1 MIDQSSLEPG
11 NDYKSR
17 ITNFSNEFDLG
28 LFLYILRR
36 SIVWLALGMVLTIA
50 AAYLYLRYSPVV
62 YEARSVIQL
71 TENNNS
77 SRILNLDNQL
87 EESDV
92 EAKVEQLRSKLLIS
106 RTIQQ
111 LPLRVSYFAEGQVL
125 SNEHYQY
132 SPYKVELLELVNPE
146 VQDGKIR
153 INFIDQGLFS
163 IEYAGKKFENLIINQ
178 EVETPD
184 FKFKVRIEN
193 WEEVVEAKEEYELF
207 FRINSLNALV
217 SRFYQSLEVRILN
230 NTARTIEI
238 ALKDNNPYIA
248 RDFVRTHSNEFITF
262 DLEKR
267 RKSDESVL
275 SYLNEQ
281 IDTVFVRL
289 KESEN
294 SLNTYKKANKINNLE
309 VVSGM
314 YFDRMYNFEN
324 DIVNIDIEEHLLDE
338 VEKLTKK
345 NTTEIEVY
353 NLIPLIAGSRYEMAL
368 GKQLDKLYILLSDK
382 EEALYN
388 VTPASD
394 RIKSLEYQIEVQKK
408 MILQS
413 ISALKNQLESKKQ
426 NLNGK
431 LQAASGAY
439 YNIPEKELEFARLQR
454 LFSINEKYYTLLLE
468 KSIEYQIS
476 KEGFVSNNQ
485 ILEEARVP
493 LSPIYPKRKLVWITF
508 VLTGLIL
515 GLVIISVRY
524 LLHNSIT
531 SLHEVNKLSNAS
543 VSTLGVI
550 PKYKEE
556 IPNSMLL
563 VDKNPRSLMAESFR
577 SIRTSLEFINNSEGT
592 KLIAITST
600 VPGEGKTFV
609 ALNLAGIMAYGGKKV
624 IVCDLDMRKPKIH
637 KGFGVANNEG
647 MSTLLIGKAKL
658 DESTIHHSQQENLD
672 FITAG
677 PIPPNPSE
685 LIIGTRMNGLL
696 EELKKKYDVIILDT
710 PPVGLVTDGVLLLKK
725 VDYPIYVFRA
735 DYSKKHFVHVAD
747 RLINE
752 NQIPLSVVLNG
763 VDLDRNKYNDRY
775 SYGYGYGYGYTYGGY
790 YDVQVKNKGW
800 LGRLFSSRKK

>member
-238 ALKDNNPYIA
+238 ALQDNNPYIA

>member
-71 TENNNS
+71 TENDNS
-77 SRILNLDNQL
+77 SRILNLDNQI

-132 SPYKVELLELVNPE
+132 SPYKVELLELINPE
-146 VQDGKIR
+146 VQDSKIR
-153 INFIDQGLFS
+153 INFLDQGLFS
-163 IEYAGKKFENLIINQ
+163 IEYAGNKYENLIVNQ

-294 SLNTYKKANKINNLE
+294 SLNTYKKANKINN
-309 VVSGM
+309 
-314 YFDRMYNFEN
+314 
-324 DIVNIDIEEHLLDE
+324 
-338 VEKLTKK
+338 
-345 NTTEIEVY
+345 
-353 NLIPLIAGSRYEMAL
+353 
-368 GKQLDKLYILLSDK
+368 
-382 EEALYN
+382 
-388 VTPASD
+388 
-394 RIKSLEYQIEVQKK
+394 
-408 MILQS
+408 
-413 ISALKNQLESKKQ
+413 
-426 NLNGK
+426 
-431 LQAASGAY
+431 
-439 YNIPEKELEFARLQR
+439 
-454 LFSINEKYYTLLLE
+454 
-468 KSIEYQIS
+468 
-476 KEGFVSNNQ
+476 
-485 ILEEARVP
+485 
-493 LSPIYPKRKLVWITF
+493 
-508 VLTGLIL
+508 
-515 GLVIISVRY
+515 
-524 LLHNSIT
+524 
-531 SLHEVNKLSNAS
+531 
-543 VSTLGVI
+543 
-550 PKYKEE
+550 
-556 IPNSMLL
+556 
-563 VDKNPRSLMAESFR
+563 
-577 SIRTSLEFINNSEGT
+577 
-592 KLIAITST
+592 
-600 VPGEGKTFV
+600 
-609 ALNLAGIMAYGGKKV
+609 
-624 IVCDLDMRKPKIH
+624 
-637 KGFGVANNEG
+637 
-647 MSTLLIGKAKL
+647 
-658 DESTIHHSQQENLD
+658 
-672 FITAG
+672 
-677 PIPPNPSE
+677 
-685 LIIGTRMNGLL
+685 
-696 EELKKKYDVIILDT
+696 
-710 PPVGLVTDGVLLLKK
+710 
-725 VDYPIYVFRA
+725 
-735 DYSKKHFVHVAD
+735 
-747 RLINE
+747 
-752 NQIPLSVVLNG
+752 
-763 VDLDRNKYNDRY
+763 
-775 SYGYGYGYGYTYGGY
+775 
-790 YDVQVKNKGW
+790 
-800 LGRLFSSRKK
+800 

>member
-36 SIVWLALGMVLTIA
+36 SIVWLTLGMVLTIA

-62 YEARSVIQL
+62 YESRSVIQL
-71 TENNNS
+71 TENDNS
-77 SRILNLDNQL
+77 SRILNLDNQI

-146 VQDGKIR
+146 VQDSKIR
-153 INFIDQGLFS
+153 IDFIDQNAFS
-163 IEYAGKKFENLIINQ
+163 IEYAGKKYENLKVNE
-178 EVETPD
+178 EVQTPD
-184 FKFKVRIEN
+184 FKVKVSIEN
-193 WEEVVEAKEEYELF
+193 WEEVVQAKEEYGLF

-217 SRFYQSLEVRILN
+217 NRFYQNLEVRILN

-248 RDFVRTHSNEFITF
+248 RDFARAHSNEFINF

-275 SYLNEQ
+275 TYLNEQ

-294 SLNTYKKANKINNLE
+294 SLNTYKKTNKINNLE

-382 EEALYN
+382 EEALFN

-413 ISALKNQLESKKQ
+413 IAALKNQLESKKQ

-493 LSPIYPKRKLVWITF
+493 LSPIYPKRRLVWITF

-563 VDKNPRSLMAESFR
+563 VDKNPRSLMAEAFR
-577 SIRTSLEFINNSEGT
+577 SIRTSLQFIDNSEGP
-592 KLIAITST
+592 KVGAITST

-609 ALNLAGIMAYGGKKV
+609 ALNLAGIVAYSGKRV

-647 MSTLLIGKAKL
+647 MSTLLIGKASL
-658 DESTIHHSQQENLD
+658 QDTIHKSQQENLD
-672 FITAG
+672 YITAG

-685 LIIGTRMNGLL
+685 LIIGARMTQLL
-696 EELKKKYDVIILDT
+696 EELKKMYDVIILDT
-710 PPVGLVTDGVLLLKK
+710 PPVGLVTDGILLLKQ

-790 YDVQVKNKGW
+790 YDVQAKNGSW
-800 LGRLFSSRKK
+800 WSRLFSFRKK